1 MTAPGPDL
9 SAQRTVIAG
18 GLWRAAS
25 TLFPMV
31 SALVL
36 SVTIS
41 RVLGVQALGLQSLVS
56 YVQALV
62 LTTAVLSLT
71 QASIQVLASAGGAGD
86 GRSLYWLSRWSMAA
100 HAVVGVVIAGVML
113 LVGLLRDDPFGLW
126 AVIALTALVDAI
138 SYGLTVRMVARE
150 GWAAVSQRRLVSQI
164 LGPLCGLAALLLGGG
179 ITGVFVG
186 QGLGSSFLL
195 VSLITA
201 ARRLPR
207 LASQG
212 DRVPWR
218 PVARLWLT
226 FVLSLLLTQIV
237 ERRVELL
244 FLETFSGT
252 RQVAMYSA
260 AFTLVSVAVTASAA
274 VTGAAM
280 PAVAAAARER
290 GADGVSDLL
299 GHPLRILVVTSLVLV
314 AGFLALGP
322 SAVLAL
328 YGSAF
333 GDAGRLIRPLA
344 VTLLLAPLSGA
355 LATYWAGIGSLRPLL
370 VAGGA
375 GAVVDLGLCLTLV
388 PAVGAPGAVL
398 ANLGAA
404 ASYAAVLWWRS
415 RIQLGGAFPR
425 PTWLLRSAAV
435 AAAAGLVSAL
445 PALFLTPWAAVVLGA
460 VCFAGVVVLLAPQLG
475 LVPEQDCS
483 WLAGLLPSAAGPV
496 VARLAR
502 PRPAVG

>member
-1 MTAPGPDL
+1 MSGSGRGPL
-9 SAQRTVIAG
+9 SAQRSVVAG

-41 RVLGVQALGLQSLVS
+41 RVLGVEALGLQSLVS

-62 LTTAVLSLT
+62 LNTAVLSLT
-71 QASIQVLASAGGAGD
+71 QAGIQVIASARGAGD
-86 GRSLYWLSRWSMAA
+86 TRSLYWLSRWSLMA
-100 HAVVGVVIAGVML
+100 HAWIGLLITGVML
-113 LVGLLRDDPFGLW
+113 LVGSVRHDPSGLW
-126 AVIALTALVDAI
+126 VVIALTGLVDAM
-138 SYGLTVRMVARE
+138 SYGLTVRIVARE
-150 GWAAVSQRRLVSQI
+150 GWTAVSQRRLVSQV
-164 LGPLCGLAALLLGGG
+164 LGPLCGLAAVFLGGG

-186 QGLGSSFLL
+186 QGIGSTFLL
-195 VSLITA
+195 VSLLLA

-207 LASQG
+207 LTRDG
-212 DRVPWR
+212 DRIPGG
-218 PVARLWLT
+218 PVVRLWLT

-244 FLETFSGT
+244 FLEAFSGT

-260 AFTLVSVAVTASAA
+260 AFTLVSVAVTACSA

-280 PAVAAAARER
+280 PAVAAAFSER
-290 GADGVSDLL
+290 GASGVSDLL
-299 GHPLRILVVTSLVLV
+299 GPPLRVLAVTSLVLG

-322 SAVLAL
+322 SAVLTL

-333 GDAGRLIRPLA
+333 GDAGQLIRPLA
-344 VTLLLAPLSGA
+344 LTVLFAPLSGA
-355 LATYWAGIGSLRPLL
+355 LATYWAGIGALRPLL
-370 VAGGA
+370 VAGGV
-375 GAVVDLGLCLTLV
+375 GAVVDIGLCLTLV
-388 PAVGAPGAVL
+388 PALGAPGAVV
-398 ANLGAA
+398 ANLGAG

-415 RIQLGGAFPR
+415 RGLLGPAFGR

-435 AAAAGLVSAL
+435 AAVAGAVSAL
-445 PALFLTPWAAVVLGA
+445 PALVLPPWAAVLLGA
-460 VCFAGVVVLLAPQLG
+460 AIFAGVLLLLAPRLG
-475 LVPEQDCS
+475 LVLDQDRR
-483 WLAGLLPSAAGPV
+483 WLAGLLPGAAGPL

-502 PRPAVG
+502 